1 MEEAEE
7 TIMIIED
14 EKTNVD
20 ILLEAFKD
28 DYQVMVA
35 LDGETALEAIKS
47 NHPDLILLDIMLPKI
62 NGYQVCRRLKNDSR
76 TAEIPVIFATAMS
89 ENTNERKGLE
99 LGAIDYIT
107 KPFNIPI
114 VKARVENHLE
124 LKKAKEQLQNQ
135 NHILEEKVQQRT
147 EKLTQ
152 AQEVT
157 IQSLAALAE
166 TRDDE
171 TGQHIIRTKKYVKL
185 LAEYLQDNP
194 RFSNYLTNEN
204 IDWVYKTAPLH
215 DIGKVGIPDKI
226 LYKKGKLTKKEFEII
241 KQHPTY
247 GRKAIEKA
255 EKNLGSNTF
264 LKFARE
270 IVATHHEKWDGSG
283 YPDGLEGEEIPIPG
297 RLMALA
303 DVYDALVNRRVYKP
317 AFSHPKAVK
326 IITEGDGRTMPDHFD
341 PDVLDAFVNLKDQF
355 KRIATTFSK

>member
-152 AQEVT
+152 AQQVT

-166 TRDDE
+166 TR
-171 TGQHIIRTKKYVKL
+171 
-185 LAEYLQDNP
+185 
-194 RFSNYLTNEN
+194 
-204 IDWVYKTAPLH
+204 
-215 DIGKVGIPDKI
+215 
-226 LYKKGKLTKKEFEII
+226 
-241 KQHPTY
+241 
-247 GRKAIEKA
+247 
-255 EKNLGSNTF
+255 
-264 LKFARE
+264 
-270 IVATHHEKWDGSG
+270 
-283 YPDGLEGEEIPIPG
+283 
-297 RLMALA
+297 
-303 DVYDALVNRRVYKP
+303 YD
-317 AFSHPKAVK
+317 
-326 IITEGDGRTMPDHFD
+326 
-341 PDVLDAFVNLKDQF
+341 
-355 KRIATTFSK
+355 